1 MLIAFLIGL
10 AVALVAAIVVLAIK
24 LVSGKWLH
32 ELIADKLKNK
42 KNHKVAFADTKEVV
56 DEYMKNKVDD
66 SEEISM
72 DELERMCE
80 ETPFVSAMVDEDGN
94 ITDYEGYKAE
104 QYDKNFQARMKQQ
117 KGMIV
122 CGV

>member
-1 MLIAFLIGL
+1 MLTAFLIGL
-10 AVALVAAIVVLAIK
+10 AIALVAAIVILTIK

-32 ELIADKLKNK
+32 ELIADKLNNK
-42 KNHKVAFADTKEVV
+42 KKHKVAFADTREVV
-56 DEYMKNKVDD
+56 DEYMKNKVDN
-66 SEEISM
+66 SEEVSM
-72 DELERMCE
+72 EELERMCE